1 MSVPTRTQAR
11 GAILDG
17 LSETDEDKDLAL
29 LRAETIR
36 VEVEGRKQFFQ
47 LQKGW
52 SNAIT
57 WWITGLIVFNATLTV
72 LVGAGCLDFT
82 SAPWFVTAVTVETF
96 LQVVGLGYVAARYL
110 FSNDQNPS
118 R

>member
-1 MSVPTRTQAR
+1 MSVPTRTEAR
-11 GAILDG
+11 GAIVDG
-17 LSETDEDKDLAL
+17 LRESDEGKDLDL
-29 LRAETIR
+29 LAAERVR
-36 VEVEGRKQFFQ
+36 VELDGRKQFFK

-52 SNAIT
+52 SDWIIL
-57 WWITGLIVFNATLTV
+57 WITALIVFNAALTM
-72 LVGAGCLDFT
+72 LVGMGCLDFT

-110 FSNDQNPS
+110 FSNEQNPS

>member
-1 MSVPTRTQAR
+1 MTIPTRTEAL
-11 GAILDG
+11 GAIVDG
-17 LSETDEDKDLAL
+17 LSETDDGKDLDL
-29 LRAETIR
+29 LAAERIR
-36 VEVEGRKQFFQ
+36 VEVEGRKQFFK

-52 SNAIT
+52 SDAIT
-57 WWITGLIVFNATLTV
+57 RWITGLIVFNAGLTV
-72 LVGAGCLDFT
+72 LVGLGWLNFSA
-82 SAPWFVTAVTVETF
+82 APWFVTAVTVETF

>member
-1 MSVPTRTQAR
+1 MTIPTRTEVR
-11 GAILDG
+11 NAITKNVTEEDEG
-17 LSETDEDKDLAL
+17 KDDDFLS
-29 LRAETIR
+29 AEKTR
-36 VEVEGRKQFFQ
+36 VEIDGRKQFFT

-52 SNAIT
+52 SNAIM
-57 WWITGLIVFNATLTV
+57 WWISALILFNALLTI
-72 LVGAGCLDFT
+72 LVGAGCLDF
-82 SAPWFVTAVTVETF
+82 SKSPWFVTAVTVETF

>member
-1 MSVPTRTQAR
+1 MSVPTRTEAR
-11 GAILDG
+11 GAIVDG
-17 LSETDEDKDLAL
+17 LSETDEGKDLDL
-29 LRAETIR
+29 LAAERIR
-36 VEVEGRKQFFQ
+36 VEVDGRKQFFK

-52 SNAIT
+52 SDSIT
-57 WWITGLIVFNATLTV
+57 RWITGLIVFNAALTI
-72 LVGAGCLDFT
+72 LVGVGLLNFEK
-82 SAPWFVTAVTVETF
+82 APWFVTAVTVETF

>member
-1 MSVPTRTQAR
+1 MTTPTRTQAQ
-11 GAILDG
+11 GAIVDG
-17 LSETDEDKDLAL
+17 VSEDDEGKDIDFLG
-29 LRAETIR
+29 AERIR
-36 VEVEGRKQFFQ
+36 VEIDGRKQFFT

-52 SNAIT
+52 SRAIIA
-57 WWITGLIVFNATLTV
+57 WISILIGFNALLTV

-82 SAPWFVTAVTVETF
+82 DAPWFVTAVTVETF

-110 FSNDQNPS
+110 FSNDQNPT

>member
-1 MSVPTRTQAR
+1 MSVPTRTQAQ
-11 GAILDG
+11 GAIVDG
-17 LSETDEDKDLAL
+17 ITETDDAKDSDYLS
-29 LRAETIR
+29 AEQIR
-36 VEVEGRKQFFQ
+36 VEIDGRRQFFD

-52 SNAIT
+52 STAIMWWISLLILFNAI
-57 WWITGLIVFNATLTV
+57 LTV

-82 SAPWFVTAVTVETF
+82 GAPWFVTAVTVETF

>member
-1 MSVPTRTQAR
+1 MSIPTRTQAQ
-11 GAILDG
+11 GAITDNV
-17 LSETDEDKDLAL
+17 SETDEGKDLDL
-29 LRAETIR
+29 LAAEKVR
-36 VEVEGRKQFFQ
+36 VEVDGRKQFFK

-52 SNAIT
+52 SHAIMG
-57 WWITGLIVFNATLTV
+57 WITTLIVFNAALTV
-72 LVGAGCLDFT
+72 LVGAGLLSF
-82 SAPWFVTAVTVETF
+82 AGVPWFVTAVTVETF